1 MQVTA
6 SVALLLLV
14 ILLLGHIFHL
24 ISVGKILW
32 SMHACEN
39 FPVDYHLLISRQA
52 FLVSALSTAFFIL
65 QVY

>member
-6 SVALLLLV
+6 SVALLPLG

-24 ISVGKILW
+24 IPVGKILW
-32 SMHACEN
+32 SMHVCEQ
-39 FPVDYHLLISRQA
+39 FPVDYCMLVSRQA
-52 FLVSALSTAFFIL
+52 FLVSTLSTAFIL